1 METALATAC
10 TAAWLIQEVSVIPAV
25 SRACKK
31 GSVSEH
37 ANIWPWL
44 QGLIG
49 GFARAYYFNHEA
61 TTTVPFVLRISSLI
75 CLIPGAFAALSGVRY
90 GAVRELRMENKP
102 TTSTKNEARGPDEID
117 RMIFCLVAGIFLPA
131 AISFSQSHSASGWY
145 FVAAIMVSAPQ
156 LLLPAQ
162 ELFDYCTPSLD

>member
-1 METALATAC
+1 MNPPHREASKTVVPLK
-10 TAAWLIQEVSVIPAV
+10 IGVHRGIPPHQSPESPHV
-25 SRACKK
+25 Y
-31 GSVSEH
+31 
-37 ANIWPWL
+37 W
-44 QGLIG
+44 Q
-49 GFARAYYFNHEA
+49 Y
-61 TTTVPFVLRISSLI
+61 VPQ
-75 CLIPGAFAALSGVRY
+75 SGTQSTPP
-90 GAVRELRMENKP
+90 EP